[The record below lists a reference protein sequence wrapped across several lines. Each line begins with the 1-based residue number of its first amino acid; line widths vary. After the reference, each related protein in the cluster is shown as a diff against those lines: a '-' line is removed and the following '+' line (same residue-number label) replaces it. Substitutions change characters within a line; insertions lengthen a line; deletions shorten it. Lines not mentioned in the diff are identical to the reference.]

1 MNWLNSDLVGYIA
14 ATLTTS
20 AFIPQALMTWKN
32 KRAEGVSL
40 SMYVILITGVIL
52 WLTYGI
58 MLSAWPVI
66 IANVITLFL
75 TIFIL
80 LMKIVYK

>member
-1 MNWLNSDLVGYIA
+1 MNWLNSDLVGYVA

-66 IANVITLFL
+66 IANIITLFL

-80 LMKIVYK
+80 AMKIVYK

>member
-1 MNWLNSDLVGYIA
+1 MSWLNSDLVGYVA

-66 IANVITLFL
+66 IANIITLFL

-80 LMKIVYK
+80 AMKIVYK

>member
-1 MNWLNSDLVGYIA
+1 MNWLNSDLVGYVA

-66 IANVITLFL
+66 IANMITLFL

-80 LMKIVYK
+80 AMKIVYK

>member
-1 MNWLNSDLVGYIA
+1 MNWLNSDLVGYVA

>member
-1 MNWLNSDLVGYIA
+1 MNWLNSDLVGYVA

-40 SMYVILITGVIL
+40 SMYVILITCVIL

-66 IANVITLFL
+66 IANIITLFL

-80 LMKIVYK
+80 AMKIVYK

>member
-66 IANVITLFL
+66 IANIITLFL

>member
-1 MNWLNSDLVGYIA
+1 MNWLSSDLIGYVA

-80 LMKIVYK
+80 VMKIVYK

>member
-1 MNWLNSDLVGYIA
+1 MNWLNSDLVGYVA

-66 IANVITLFL
+66 IANMITLFL

-80 LMKIVYK
+80 PMKIVYK

>member
-1 MNWLNSDLVGYIA
+1 
-14 ATLTTS
+14 
-20 AFIPQALMTWKN
+20 MTWKN

-66 IANVITLFL
+66 IANIITLFL

-80 LMKIVYK
+80 AMKIVYK